1 MAANVNNYIAA
12 GNAAVKNTYASLAAA
27 RDNSPKYDEIAKE
40 GMKARAEQ
48 KISAMKADADVKKS
62 QIQANSYLKRNEI
75 ALDRDK
81 ALVKSKKKTQFAGK
95 IAAAGAVMASSLLP
109 AAEIIKPGTIDY
121 SRSEARIREGLK
133 GIESDIEKLGTKTPT
148 TTTKDTPTE
157 TKTTNPNTSTFITGS
172 TGIGTGPHLDARVWD
187 TSKNDW
193 VKPTGLYEQYITGP
207 QGQSLQSYGLTSGYG
222 NRPVPTPGASAF
234 HVGEDWGTP
243 EGTALNINL
252 QPLTGKW
259 GRRHDKGGGY
269 VTGYQIPNSTYEL
282 HLMHGQ
288 RLAHE

>member
-12 GNAAVKNTYASLAAA
+12 GNAAVKNSYAALAAA

-48 KISAMKADADVKKS
+48 KIAAMKADSNVKRT
-62 QIQANSYLKRNEI
+62 QIKANSYLERSKLASETN
-75 ALDRDK
+75 
-81 ALVKSKKKTQFAGK
+81 KSVKKKTQFAGK
-95 IAAAGAVMASSLLP
+95 IAAAGALMATSLLP
-109 AAEIIKPGTIDY
+109 AAEIIKPRERDFSGQ
-121 SRSEARIREGLK
+121 EARIREGLQRA
-133 GIESDIEKLGTKTPT
+133 ESDIEKFSTP
-148 TTTKDTPTE
+148 KPTPDKPTA
-157 TKTTNPNTSTFITGS
+157 TPPATNSNTATFITGN

-187 TSKNDW
+187 TSKNNW

-207 QGQSLQSYGLTSGYG
+207 DGQTLQSYGMTSGYG
-222 NRPVPTPGASAF
+222 NRTAPVPGASTF
-234 HVGEDWGTP
+234 HPGEDWATP
-243 EGTALNINL
+243 EGTRLTVNL

-269 VTGYQIPNSTYEL
+269 TTGYQIPDSPYEL